1 MSLLV
6 MLPYS
11 SIGSFI
17 SFGGMYDLFDFNL
30 VWLGVALFDFFHA
43 SHNW

>member
-11 SIGSFI
+11 SLESFD

-30 VWLGVALFDFFHA
+30 VWLGIALCDF
-43 SHNW
+43 SC